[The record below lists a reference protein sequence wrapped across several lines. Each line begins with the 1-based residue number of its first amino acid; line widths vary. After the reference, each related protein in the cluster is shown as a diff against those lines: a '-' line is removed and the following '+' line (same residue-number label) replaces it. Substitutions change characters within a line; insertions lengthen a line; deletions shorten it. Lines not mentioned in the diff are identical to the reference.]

1 MSDFRPLDDKV
12 IASPQMTAE
21 DLESARALGVTT
33 VVNNRPDGESP
44 GDPQGPEIEAAARK
58 LGMDYIAIPISQ
70 AGFSLPQIDS
80 MADVLD
86 KAEGKILAY
95 CRSGTRST
103 LLWAMAQAK
112 LGMPPEEIAEKARTA
127 GYDIAPVRPTID
139 MLAAQTAD

>member
-103 LLWAMAQAK
+103 LLWAMVQAK
-112 LGMPPEEIAEKARTA
+112 LGMPPEEIAEKARIA
-127 GYDIAPVRPTID
+127 GYDVAPVRPTID
-139 MLAAQTAD
+139 MLAARTAD